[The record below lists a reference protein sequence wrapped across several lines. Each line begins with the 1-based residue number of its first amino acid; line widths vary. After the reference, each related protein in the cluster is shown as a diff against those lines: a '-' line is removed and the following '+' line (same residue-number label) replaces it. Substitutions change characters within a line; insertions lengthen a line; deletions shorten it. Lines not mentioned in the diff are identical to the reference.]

1 MAVPKERPPQSPP
14 PSTGLGDSGGDEIDL
29 ALTMRA
35 ARGDLR
41 AIGLLRQSRLKRQVP
56 PIELGRL
63 ETADDLVQAQSIILR
78 AAARG
83 EISAGDAKKLGEQV
97 EFLGQAL
104 ERDQLARNIRELS
117 AKVGSTKEAAVNKH
131 IKEQAA
137 LLESKV
143 LSYLKKEEQS
153 WQEYTEKYGTSAIEV
168 LIATHVLGFLY
179 LLCGMEHLDFLQ
191 LGTDNHLPRAMQ
203 EIFDTCDEFAR
214 FKEPPASRTGRTYIR
229 KIGPPDRWKPS
240 GWACTC
246 RNTSTLWVD
255 SDLRLPDR
263 IQIYCD
269 ACHKLAG
276 WGTREEFDQAF
287 EDGQASVVERSEVE
301 IVVKFKPAPVIGVQ
315 AYLKAKN
322 IRAVIGHRDA
332 EGDGIILTQ
341 AKEDAL

>member
-1 MAVPKERPPQSPP
+1 MALPNRTHPQSLSL
-14 PSTGLGDSGGDEIDL
+14 STVLGLRVGDEIEL
-29 ALTMRA
+29 ALNMRA

-41 AIGLLRQSRLKRQVP
+41 AIGLLRQSRFQRQVL
-56 PIELGRL
+56 PIDLGRL

-83 EISAGDAKKLGEQV
+83 EISAGDAKILGEQV

-104 ERDQLARNIRELS
+104 ERDQLTRKIRELS
-117 AKVGSTKEAAVNKH
+117 AKVGSTKEAAVNKQ

-143 LSYLKKEEQS
+143 LGYLKREEQS
-153 WQEYTEKYGTSAIEV
+153 WQEFTEKYGTSAIEV

-269 ACHKLAG
+269 ACYKLAG
-276 WGTREEFDQAF
+276 WGNREEFDRAF
-287 EDGQASVVERSEVE
+287 ENGQASWVERSEVGL
-301 IVVKFKPAPVIGVQ
+301 VAKLKPSPVMGVE

-322 IRAVIGHRDA
+322 IGVDVGHPEA
-332 EGDGIILTQ
+332 EDDGAIITK
-341 AKEDAL
+341 ANDDTF